1 MESFV
6 LSAPF
11 FAFTDGDQWR
21 PGIGDPTIMGWVT
34 VVGYF
39 MAAILCGRCFF
50 LPPAKSKER
59 VFWGL
64 LFFAM
69 FCLGIN
75 KQLDLQTWL
84 TLTARKMA
92 RSEGWYEQRR
102 LVQVIFIFFVGVAGI
117 LSFYAI
123 WKVAQASRKN
133 RLALAGFLFL
143 VTFVIIRAASF
154 HHVDWFLKYD
164 IGGMRMNWIFELTGI
179 ALIAAAA
186 WERSRQN
193 KAAPQPQP
201 TRTRPRRR
209 VPSPLP

>member
-6 LSAPF
+6 LPAPF

-39 MAAILCGRCFF
+39 TAAILCGRCF
-50 LPPAKSKER
+50 LLGPAMSKER
-59 VFWGL
+59 LFWGL
-64 LFFAM
+64 LFIAM

-102 LVQVIFIFFVGVAGI
+102 FVQVIFIFFVGVAGI
-117 LSFYAI
+117 LSFYGI
-123 WKVAQASRKN
+123 WKVAEASRKN
-133 RLALAGFLFL
+133 GLALAGFLFL

-179 ALIAAAA
+179 ALIGAAA
-186 WERSRQN
+186 WKRSRQD
-193 KAAPQPQP
+193 KAGLRPQA
-201 TRTRPRRR
+201 RRATGR
-209 VPSPLP
+209 AAPSPLP